1 MCVYLLSTIAY
12 YLLSGQDFVDG
23 VKLQLLAQT
32 YFSKTKNQT
41 ISARFD
47 FSNGAAFESDLIALE
62 ATVEN
67 MVNNI
72 NLNEFVSKAILDEED
87 QVFEDIVDM
96 EECEIRGKR
105 TIKQVSI

>member
-1 MCVYLLSTIAY
+1 MSTFSKYLYNRVLFI
-12 YLLSGQDFVDG
+12 LCQDFVDG

-67 MVNNI
+67 TVNNI
-72 NLNEFVSKAILDEED
+72 NLNEFISMAILDGED
-87 QVFEDIVDM
+87 QVFEDIVYM
-96 EECEIRGKR
+96 EECEIKGKR
-105 TIKQVSI
+105 TIKQF